1 MKLHETLDLSRQW
14 MMATGLS
21 LCRFILPL
29 WLVNGDCLPDMDKLE
44 QWLKPAENESVS
56 QALTRQ
62 YGEKANKVI
71 KTLLEK

>member
-1 MKLHETLDLSRQW
+1 MKLHETLDLERQW
-14 MMATGLS
+14 MMETGLS
-21 LCRFILPL
+21 LYRFILPL

-44 QWLKPAENESVS
+44 KWLKPAENESVS